1 MWVHS
6 KPKADKNNKNCKAP
20 NFKAWGIAFFL
31 TFDLF
36 QPTREVQKCWVS
48 CALLVI
54 RKYQA
59 AIIMHA
65 LSHKTEKKQKK
76 NTHAACTSYHPIHY
90 SDNKQARHLICFTRI
105 YIISYAQLTWVVPQ
119 AQVISNTYNLD
130 TYNWRSASFERRNL
144 VAPSTFFL
152 NRSSCSPSSLGVNN
166 LIYFFTYATNCFLSK
181 GGCSYK
187 YGIIYVIL

>member
-1 MWVHS
+1 MKLSNLLTSKPNKNPCYNAKMTSNNKHKTWKMWVHS

-76 NTHAACTSYHPIHY
+76 
-90 SDNKQARHLICFTRI
+90 TRM
-105 YIISYAQLTWVVPQ
+105 QL
-119 AQVISNTYNLD
+119 AQVITQFIIVIISKQD
-130 TYNWRSASFERRNL
+130 T
-144 VAPSTFFL
+144 
-152 NRSSCSPSSLGVNN
+152 
-166 LIYFFTYATNCFLSK
+166 
-181 GGCSYK
+181 
-187 YGIIYVIL
+187 